1 MRRLRLTGAPFEQSP
16 QPTSELLRIP
26 CDLLITSIGFRV
38 ASLPG
43 LDLPCRPGLP
53 NAQGRVLDAHG
64 RPTPGLYVAG
74 WAKRGP
80 SGVLGT
86 NRACAQETV
95 QSMMADRSS
104 WPVTRPESL
113 AALLDRLF
121 AQKPRPVVWEDWL
134 YLDNL
139 EKQAGNTHGRR
150 RVKFDD
156 RENLRAALRQR
167 SAQT

>member
-1 MRRLRLTGAPFEQSP
+1 
-16 QPTSELLRIP
+16 
-26 CDLLITSIGFRV
+26 
-38 ASLPG
+38 
-43 LDLPCRPGLP
+43 
-53 NAQGRVLDAHG
+53 
-64 RPTPGLYVAG
+64 
-74 WAKRGP
+74 
-80 SGVLGT
+80 
-86 NRACAQETV
+86 
-95 QSMMADRSS
+95 MMADRSS

-139 EKQAGNTHGRR
+139 EKQAGNTQGRP